1 LITVYTVYTVK
12 QLSDLAGI
20 SVRTLHHYDAIGLLV
35 PARIGKNGYRYYD
48 EASLLRLQQILFYR
62 EIGLA
67 LAQIKEVL
75 DSPDFDLMNA
85 LRSHRAALQERIS
98 RLRKLVRTV
107 DSTMQHLM
115 GKEVMSKKQLFTAFS
130 NKKQKHYERLARL
143 EYGPELVDESIRRW
157 NSYSKAKRGE
167 ILAEGGAIYADMVKA
182 IEAGRAPESAEMQA
196 ILTRWH
202 DHIRYFYEPTLEI
215 LRGLGQHYN
224 AYPEFNANFTKLH
237 PELPEYLETA
247 ITRYVDELETAEI
260 KRLLEKDERRADHGA
275 GR

>member
-1 LITVYTVYTVK
+1 MYTVK
-12 QLSDLAGI
+12 QLSDLAGV

-35 PARIGKNGYRYYD
+35 PASVGKNGYRYYD

-62 EIGLA
+62 EIGLE

-75 DSPDFDLMNA
+75 DSPDFDLMAA
-85 LRSHRAALQERIS
+85 LQSHRAALQERIS
-98 RLRKLVRTV
+98 RLRQLVRTV

-130 NKKQKHYERLARL
+130 DKKQKHYERLARL

-157 NSYSKAKRGE
+157 NGYSKAKRQE
-167 ILAEGGAIYADMVKA
+167 ILAEGGAIYADVAKA
-182 IEAGRAPESAEMQA
+182 IEAGRAPESAEVQA
-196 ILTRWH
+196 ILIRWH
-202 DHIRYFYEPTLEI
+202 DHLRYFYEPRLEI

-224 AYPEFNANFTKLH
+224 AHPEFHANFTKLH

-247 ITRYVDELETAEI
+247 ITRYVDDLETVAI
-260 KRLLEKDERRADHGA
+260 TRLLEEDEQRTDYDAER
-275 GR
+275 